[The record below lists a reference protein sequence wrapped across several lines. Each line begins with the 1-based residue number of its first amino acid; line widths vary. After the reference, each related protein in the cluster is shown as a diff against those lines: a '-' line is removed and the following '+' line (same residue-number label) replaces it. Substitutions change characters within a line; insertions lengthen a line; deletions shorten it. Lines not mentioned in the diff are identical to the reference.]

1 MAANPKK
8 KNRKKKKEEQ
18 VIELTPEERF
28 VQLQTLKRATRCML
42 VEQDVYDIYVK
53 LTKDFEELGKIGE
66 ETPFEG
72 CEQCAALSEECAK
85 LAEEWKKTHRTER
98 TVESRT
104 VTTSAKEREVND
116 SRKNGKGKWIALAVL
131 VCVIACIVCYQVDAT
146 RYQIAGLE
154 KAVGFD
160 DWAMASYEKL
170 GDYKDCED
178 KILEMQKKAIL
189 ETKKGKSVNFGMIT
203 TVNAKGE
210 TKTADCAWIVLDK
223 QGDEVLLAKQIALN
237 DLPYHDFHEAVTWG
251 QCALRKELNSTFI
264 DETFSPKER
273 DLIMTTEVR
282 CNDNETYKTKGGETT
297 SDKIFIMNEEEV
309 RKYSKQLGDK
319 CKVMRL
325 RTPGK
330 DPDTTTF
337 VSALGRTGD
346 KEKIVDI
353 IDYGFPVEL
362 NGVYIRPVMWVNC
375 KL

>member
-53 LTKDFEELGKIGE
+53 LTKDFAELDKIGA

-72 CEQCAALSEECAK
+72 CEQCAALSEECGM
-85 LAEEWKKTHRTER
+85 LAEEWKKNHRTER
-98 TVESRT
+98 TVESQT
-104 VTTSAKEREVND
+104 VTTSAKERETND
-116 SRKNGKGKWIALAVL
+116 SREKGKGKWIALAVL

-146 RYQIAGLE
+146 RYLIAGLE
-154 KAVGFD
+154 EAVGFD
-160 DWAMASYEKL
+160 DWAMSSYKKL

-178 KILEMQKKAIL
+178 KILEIQKKAIL
-189 ETKKGKSVNFGMIT
+189 ATGKGHTVNFGKTT

-210 TKTADCAWIVLDK
+210 TKSSDCVWIVLDK
-223 QGDEVLLAKQIALN
+223 QGDKVLLAKQTALS
-237 DLPYHDFHEAVTWG
+237 DLPYHETKEAVTWE
-251 QCALRKELNSTFI
+251 QCTARRKLNSTFV
-264 DETFSPKER
+264 EQTFSPKESA
-273 DLIMTTEVR
+273 LIMTTEVT
-282 CNDNETYKTKGGETT
+282 CNDNGTYKTKGGGTT

-319 CKVMRL
+319 CKVIRL

-330 DPDTTTF
+330 DQDTTTY

-346 KEKIVDI
+346 REKIVDV

-362 NGVYIRPVMWVNC
+362 SGAYIRPVMWVDC
-375 KL
+375 K